1 MQKKVCL
8 LGAYGVGKTS
18 LVARFVHR
26 VFSEKYLSTLGVR
39 VDRKV
44 VSVEGQELNLLLW
57 DLSGEDQF
65 QPIQPSYMRGS
76 AGYLLVADCTRP
88 ETLDTA
94 LSIHTRAQSV
104 VGQVPFVL
112 LLNKSDLPSSIEA
125 SKVEALKAQG
135 WPLFQTSAK
144 SGEGVEEAF
153 SDLAGRMY
161 LGKAD
166 G

>member
-1 MQKKVCL
+1 MIQKKVCL

-39 VDRKV
+39 VDRKAV
-44 VSVEGQELNLLLW
+44 QLEGQELNMLLW

-65 QPIQPSYMRGS
+65 QPIQPSYIRGS
-76 AGYLLVADCTRP
+76 SGYLLVADGTRP
-88 ETLDTA
+88 ATLETA
-94 LSIHTRAQSV
+94 LSIHQRAQNV

-112 LLNKSDLPSSIEA
+112 LINKHDLPWDIPDSTLE
-125 SKVEALKAQG
+125 ELRGQGFALY
-135 WPLFQTSAK
+135 FSSAK

-153 SDLAGRMY
+153 DHLARGM
-161 LGKAD
+161 LGSYRV
-166 G
+166 

>member
-39 VDRKV
+39 VDRKAV
-44 VSVEGQELNLLLW
+44 QVEDQELSLLLW

-65 QPIQPSYMRGS
+65 QPIQPSYIRGS
-76 AGYLLVADCTRP
+76 AGYLLVVDGTRP
-88 ETLDTA
+88 ATLDTA
-94 LSIHTRAQSV
+94 LSIHQRAQDV

-112 LLNKSDLPSSIEA
+112 LINKRDLPWEIPESTLED
-125 SKVEALKAQG
+125 LKSQG
-135 WPLFQTSAK
+135 YPLHFTSAK

-153 SDLAGRMY
+153 ETLARGM
-161 LGKAD
+161 LEG
-166 G
+166 